1 MRRGKAL
8 EVTGSE
14 SDAFGTLAIFI
25 VGAEKYIVGAE
36 KYSVKYRRSRQIQC
50 IDGKSKALQNTVYR

>member
-25 VGAEKYIVGAE
+25 VGAEKY
-36 KYSVKYRRSRQIQC
+36 SVKYRRSREIQC